1 MNDSYESEE
10 CFMKKALV
18 IGGSS
23 GIGLAIAKNL
33 IEKGYHVDI
42 LSRREPEK
50 GILAEGKFDH
60 RYCDML
66 DLDEDLL
73 SAFAEDPALS
83 LLMITA
89 GIGRVADFEYFHTAE
104 IDHIM
109 TVNATSTIRALRL
122 FYDRIKGKDSFY
134 CGVMGSISGLMS
146 SPMAAVYAAS
156 KAAVCRFVE
165 SVNIELEVA
174 QTDNRI
180 LNVSPASFKGSRFNG
195 GENRL
200 DLLEGLAEKI
210 IGHIFSRDTLYIP
223 QYEETFRAVLERYR
237 NDPHEYGLYSYQ
249 YKKSSDRVMNERK
262 VVIGYLSG
270 TFDLFHI
277 GHLNL
282 IKRAKKQ
289 CDYLIVGVHDSGAW
303 KGKETFVPFE
313 ERKEIIAACRYVDKV
328 VDAPE
333 EDSDAWELYHY
344 DRLFVGSDYQG
355 SKRFQAYECFFED
368 KGVKIIYFP
377 YTKTTSST
385 QIRDAIMKRKTDSP
399 DNKKIF

>member
-1 MNDSYESEE
+1 
-10 CFMKKALV
+10 MKKALV

-33 IEKGYHVDI
+33 IGKGYHVDI

-156 KAAVCRFVE
+156 KAAVCRFIE

-174 QTDNRI
+174 QSDNRI
-180 LNVSPASFKGSRFNG
+180 LNVSPASVKGSRFNG

-223 QYEETFRAVLERYR
+223 QYEETFKAVLERYR

-355 SKRFQAYECFFED
+355 SKRFQAYERFFED

-385 QIRDAIMKRKTDSP
+385 QIRDAIMKRKSDSP
-399 DNKKIF
+399 DN